1 MKFSVDR
8 KIKKNCQIIILKEV
22 SSNLHIWFFSEID
35 SFVKKV
41 KSGDRIKLESAHNYS
56 QFAQIGEEGNTRR

>member
-1 MKFSVDR
+1 M
-8 KIKKNCQIIILKEV
+8 KEV

-35 SFVKKV
+35 SFAKKV
-41 KSGDRIKLESAHNYS
+41 KSGDRIKLESDS